1 MSIPIIDETDG
12 NTLFKNDIFLETY
25 RKMTDNLIKLVDFS
39 EFKYYKYG
47 QHKENTGVLFFY
59 KEEWIWSWVNTINTN
74 YSCFYL
80 MVNRAN
86 LIIKDI
92 LKNDRPYVNFI
103 DSKDKIKELHY
114 LFEILT
120 NYKQELFTPKYGSK
134 KNSLFNLMRFKTMD
148 LWYGSKMSEVYVV
161 SNMICFFDDLIGH
174 ELDFRRG
181 DKDDMTK
188 GKDFGIIRKIGK
200 KSIQHKNDRLLKY
213 ENDYYYFNTLL
224 YSEKNYG
231 SVDYLSITNKQKDIF
246 LFENSKDRSLCGM
259 FILPNGKKHFRIHKS
274 LKIEPKKLLKMSL
287 TKNLE
292 ELLKFCGKHNINFHM
307 ENNNNVEL
315 NTIEYTDNPEPN
327 IHIEY
332 TNLDDDT
339 FPDKVNLVLED
350 LKQRFK

>member
-1 MSIPIIDETDG
+1 
-12 NTLFKNDIFLETY
+12 
-25 RKMTDNLIKLVDFS
+25 
-39 EFKYYKYG
+39 
-47 QHKENTGVLFFY
+47 
-59 KEEWIWSWVNTINTN
+59 
-74 YSCFYL
+74 

-224 YSEKNYG
+224 YSEK
-231 SVDYLSITNKQKDIF
+231 
-246 LFENSKDRSLCGM
+246 
-259 FILPNGKKHFRIHKS
+259 
-274 LKIEPKKLLKMSL
+274 
-287 TKNLE
+287 
-292 ELLKFCGKHNINFHM
+292 
-307 ENNNNVEL
+307 
-315 NTIEYTDNPEPN
+315 
-327 IHIEY
+327 
-332 TNLDDDT
+332 
-339 FPDKVNLVLED
+339 KV
-350 LKQRFK
+350 